1 MRLKEINSEVCA
13 ADEPIVKVGPREIE
27 FLKQKLALSPR
38 GRVRL
43 CAHPGNGDL
52 LHEMIIVLAQSTY
65 VRPHKHLA
73 KSESF
78 HVIEGVVDVV
88 AFAEDGSIAE
98 IIELGDPASGRN
110 FYYRLS
116 SPIFHTLLIR
126 SGPLVIHETTN
137 GPFRKG
143 DAIFAGW
150 APAGEDPEAA
160 RAYLERLAAA
170 VAAFQKAA

>member
-1 MRLKEINSEVCA
+1 MRLKEINSEVFA
-13 ADEPIVKVGPREIE
+13 AGEPIVKVGPREIE
-27 FLKQKLALSPR
+27 FLRQKVALSPR

-88 AFAEDGSIAE
+88 AFAEDGSISE

-116 SPIFHTLLIR
+116 SPVFHTLLIR
-126 SGPLVIHETTN
+126 AGPLVIHETTN

-150 APAGEDPEAA
+150 APAEEDREAA
-160 RAYLERLAAA
+160 RAYMERLAAS
-170 VAAFQKAA
+170 AATFQNAA